1 MRRVARA
8 GFEGKTKFE
17 NKKFENKK
25 FDNNEETSMK
35 RFAILVSAFCLLTAS
50 AASAATS
57 EKFGKG
63 GWIQDFQPEID
74 RANSS
79 GEQFRIKGHCQ
90 SNCTL
95 FLGLRNVCVERSAT
109 LLFHSGHDRQRNINA
124 GSTNRML
131 SAYNASLRQYV
142 VDNHYMDTLAFHAIS
157 GAQIIDR
164 FGYKECPRK

>member
-1 MRRVARA
+1 MRRLSSSELNQSGCTMKFLA
-8 GFEGKTKFE
+8 GLMHVVI
-17 NKKFENKK
+17 
-25 FDNNEETSMK
+25 S
-35 RFAILVSAFCLLTAS
+35 S
-50 AASAATS
+50 AAFAATS
-57 EKFGKG
+57 ENYGMG
-63 GWIQDFQPEID
+63 GRIQKFQPEID
-74 RANSS
+74 RANAS
-79 GEQFRIKGHCQ
+79 GELFRIRGHCQ

-131 SAYNASLRQYV
+131 NAYNAPLRQYV

-157 GAQIIDR
+157 GAAIIDR